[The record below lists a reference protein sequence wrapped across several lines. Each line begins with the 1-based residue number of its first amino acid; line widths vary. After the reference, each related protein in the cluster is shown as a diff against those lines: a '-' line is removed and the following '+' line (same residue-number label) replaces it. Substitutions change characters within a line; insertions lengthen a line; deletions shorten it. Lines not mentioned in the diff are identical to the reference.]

1 MTARIPW
8 SAGRLKPLRRRVSVA
23 FLSILLFS
31 YCLSAY
37 SAGPKAAPGLSTNT
51 PGKPKPMMVVVTNRM
66 QTLKGWFGPER
77 PFPILN
83 GNSVIIEQV
92 TLGPLGGMETHSSW
106 RVVNM
111 LAENLTE
118 ILKRLGTETIE
129 MAIYPKTNYVYTFQG
144 RDQFKRKVN
153 VQSGYAVI
161 TDARIPRDW
170 FLFTA
175 DMGNFP
181 SIKPDQI
188 LTDFPQSFREIRTE
202 TETRKPG
209 ITSPQ
214 YNTSSPQSE

>member
-1 MTARIPW
+1 
-8 SAGRLKPLRRRVSVA
+8 
-23 FLSILLFS
+23 
-31 YCLSAY
+31 
-37 SAGPKAAPGLSTNT
+37 
-51 PGKPKPMMVVVTNRM
+51 MMVVVTNRM
-66 QTLKGWFGPER
+66 QTMKGWIGPER

-129 MAIYPKTNYVYTFQG
+129 MAIYPKTNYVSTFQG

-153 VQSGYAVI
+153 VQIGYAVI
-161 TDARIPRDW
+161 TDTRIPRDW

-188 LTDFPQSFREIRTE
+188 LADFPQSFRPIRTE
-202 TETRKPG
+202 SVAREPG
-209 ITSPQ
+209 TISPQNNTSP
-214 YNTSSPQSE
+214 PQSE